1 LHTKYFSRAETY
13 LQSSS
18 SSSTTSSQRHPELRP
33 QSRQQQ
39 HQVLYDFTQFREPS
53 LPKLGKIIQFFL
65 FFVVFREKS
74 DEIRRN
80 LTRFRVFVTHF
91 WEQNRITQSRE
102 PSYYCF
108 GSLKKMSKKN
118 AKIVTQF
125 WEQSLPFFQNYN
137 PVLRATISVFS
148 KLQPSFES
156 KF

>member
-1 LHTKYFSRAETY
+1 MNR
-13 LQSSS
+13 
-18 SSSTTSSQRHPELRP
+18 RM
-33 QSRQQQ
+33 
-39 HQVLYDFTQFREPS
+39 LYDFTQFREPS

>member
-1 LHTKYFSRAETY
+1 
-13 LQSSS
+13 
-18 SSSTTSSQRHPELRP
+18 
-33 QSRQQQ
+33 
-39 HQVLYDFTQFREPS
+39 LYDFTQFREPS

-108 GSLKKMSKKN
+108 GSLKKMSKK
-118 AKIVTQF
+118 KMC
-125 WEQSLPFFQNYN
+125 LPLPNGRRWHQLPQIKTLNYIK
-137 PVLRATISVFS
+137 LGLAGIRTHVFPN
-148 KLQPSFES
+148 L
-156 KF
+156 

>member
-1 LHTKYFSRAETY
+1 MNGLDNIIVYIDDLLVHTASHQHHREILK
-13 LQSSS
+13 
-18 SSSTTSSQRHPELRP
+18 EL
-33 QSRQQQ
+33 
-39 HQVLYDFTQFREPS
+39 LYDFTQFREPS

-137 PVLRATISVFS
+137 PVLRAVISVFS